1 MSVNVLCLR
10 TVLADST
17 DRSLRG
23 MSEPLNG
30 SGHTEMHYQKGSIT
44 WKILRDTVNHS
55 KGNFLYIKGIYG

>member
-1 MSVNVLCLR
+1 MRHFFQLSDSPYVSVNVLCLR

-44 WKILRDTVNHS
+44 WKMQR
-55 KGNFLYIKGIYG
+55 KF

>member
-1 MSVNVLCLR
+1 MNVLCLR

-30 SGHTEMHYQKGSIT
+30 SGHMEMHYQKGSST
-44 WKILRDTVNHS
+44 WKMQR
-55 KGNFLYIKGIYG
+55 KF